1 MKLYWRMYQD
11 KESVK
16 YSSVILT
23 KEEMEKEVDL
33 FFKEGLDDYYENP
46 PIFEPVMMEEEDFKK
61 LPEFEGF

>member
-11 KESVK
+11 KESVE
-16 YSSVILT
+16 YTSVVLT

-33 FFKEGLDDYYENP
+33 FFKNGMDEEELTP
-46 PIFEPVMMEEEDFKK
+46 VFEPVMMEEEEFEK

>member
-1 MKLYWRMYQD
+1 MKLYYKMYQD

-23 KEEMEKEVDL
+23 KEEMEKEIDL
-33 FFKEGLDDYYENP
+33 FFKNGMDEDELP